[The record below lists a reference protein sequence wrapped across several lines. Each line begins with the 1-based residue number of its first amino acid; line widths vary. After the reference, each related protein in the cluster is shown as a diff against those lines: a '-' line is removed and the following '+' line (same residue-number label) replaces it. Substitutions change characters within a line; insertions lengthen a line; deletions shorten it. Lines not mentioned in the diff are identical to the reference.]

1 MVLESHPLDLMEW
14 QWFSMVF
21 NGFGEP
27 SIGLDEMSTVFNGS
41 QPLAKQSIVFN
52 GFNGWKATI
61 GVNGIAMVF
70 AETTI
75 GLNGI
80 GMVFIAAIDNEPS
93 ARFSDHTSPQ

>member
-1 MVLESHPLDLMEW
+1 MILERPPLDLMEV
-14 QWFSMVF
+14 QWFPM
-21 NGFGEP
+21 EAKH
-27 SIGLDEMSTVFNGS
+27 
-41 QPLAKQSIVFN
+41 LAKQSVVFDF
-52 GFNGWKATI
+52 FNGWKATI

-75 GLNGI
+75 GLDGI